1 MTGHIPYLQRWR
13 AWLLARW
20 QHRWRLT
27 RRGRVVFASL
37 GILLVLVIGSLLG
50 TWARN
55 PPPARGLPAAKA
67 RPAEGS
73 ERPGRGAGRQ
83 FTLIASG
90 DVLPHGPVLRQA
102 GTYGRGVGQ
111 LYDFRPMF
119 ADLRPIVSR
128 ADLAVCHLEVPL
140 SRDGQHISSWPAFNA
155 PPQLAAALRWAG
167 YDACSTASNHSM
179 DQGPQGVAAT
189 LAVMDAAGLGHP
201 GMARNPHE
209 ARQSTILE
217 VRGLRVALLSY
228 TYGLNRGQLPPDQR
242 WLVKLIEPG
251 QIIKDARAARA
262 AGAQFVVVLL
272 HWGQEY
278 QSTPTPFQREVA
290 RRLLA
295 APEVDLILGHHVH
308 VVQPIERVGSKWVA
322 YGMGN
327 SLSNQTPS
335 CCAAGAQDGVLVK
348 VTVAEY
354 DGRLR
359 AREVRYVPTWVE
371 HPSFRIRPV
380 LTALTDRSLPTATR
394 RALQASRDRTGRAVG
409 PTVRPAPTR

>member
-13 AWLLARW
+13 AWLVTRW
-20 QHRWRLT
+20 RRRWRLT
-27 RRGRVVFASL
+27 RRGRVVFGSL
-37 GILLVLVIGSLLG
+37 GILLVLVMSSLLG
-50 TWARN
+50 SWARN
-55 PPPARGLPAAKA
+55 PPPAKGLAGSGSRPPQRSDYAASA
-67 RPAEGS
+67 A
-73 ERPGRGAGRQ
+73 GRG

-90 DVLPHGPVLRQA
+90 DVLPHGPVLERA
-102 GTYGRGVGQ
+102 RLYGPRVGQ
-111 LYDFRPMF
+111 PYDFRPMF

-140 SRDGQHISSWPAFNA
+140 SPTGKDISSWPAFNA

-189 LAVMDAAGLGHP
+189 LEVMDRAGLRHP
-201 GMARNPHE
+201 GMARTPHE
-209 ARQSTILE
+209 AHQSTILQ
-217 VRGLRVALLSY
+217 VRGLQVALLNY
-228 TYGLNRGQLPPDQR
+228 TYGLNSGRLPRDQR
-242 WLVKLIEPG
+242 WLVKMIQPR

-308 VVQPIERVGSKWVA
+308 VVQPIQRVGAKWVA

-348 VTVAEY
+348 VTVAEHA
-354 DGRLR
+354 GRLAVR
-359 AREVRYVPTWVE
+359 QLRYVPTWVE

-380 LTALTDRSLPTATR
+380 PTALADRSLPAATR
-394 RALQASRDRTGRAVG
+394 RDLQASRDRTSRAVG
-409 PTVRPAPTR
+409 PTARPG